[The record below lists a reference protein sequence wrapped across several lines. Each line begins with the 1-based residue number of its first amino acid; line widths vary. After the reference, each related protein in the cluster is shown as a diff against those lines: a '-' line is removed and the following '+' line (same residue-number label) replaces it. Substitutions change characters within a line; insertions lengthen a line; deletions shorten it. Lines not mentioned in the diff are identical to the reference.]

1 MSDMQIP
8 VQSKKTLLK
17 ASGIAAVIAAVV
29 SVCFILPAEYNID
42 PTGIGGALGLTS
54 LSSVSTETDTTTAE
68 EVAAPDP
75 SEKIVYFT
83 KDMSVYKKHVVIV
96 QVPAGKG
103 VEYKFN
109 IARGEKLKFSWD
121 TKEAALFFDFHGEQ
135 TGGKRGYYESYTI
148 GTAKSVKGLFT
159 APYDGHHG
167 WYWKNKTDTDMQVE
181 LTTQGAYKIIGLI
194 GG

>member
-42 PTGIGGALGLTS
+42 PTGIGGVLGLTS
-54 LSSVSTETDTTTAE
+54 LSGNADEPAATAT
-68 EVAAPDP
+68 PTG
-75 SEKIVYFT
+75 KITYFT
-83 KDMSVYKKHVVIV
+83 KDMGAYKKDIVTV

-103 VEYKFN
+103 VEYKFD
-109 IARGEKLKFSWD
+109 IAKGEKLQFSWAARGMD
-121 TKEAALFFDFHGEQ
+121 TNSAALFFDFHGEQ
-135 TGGKRGYYESYTI
+135 VGGKRGYYESYTI

-181 LTTQGAYKIIGLI
+181 LTTQGTYEIIGLI